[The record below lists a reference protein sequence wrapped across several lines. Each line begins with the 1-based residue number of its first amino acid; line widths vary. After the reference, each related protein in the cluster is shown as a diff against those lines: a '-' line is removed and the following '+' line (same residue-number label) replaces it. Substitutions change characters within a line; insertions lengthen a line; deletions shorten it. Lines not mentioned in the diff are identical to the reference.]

1 MIALKMKRS
10 VILCVSIKALRLIS
24 ETFAT
29 FSPAAVIMAI
39 DAGKTDGGHDAPQ
52 VTCRFEA
59 CESGHIDADGTG
71 RRLGNGDHIRDIRM
85 AEPMGLVGHFIEEG
99 KRSEPPADRKQS
111 GFEKLEKKL

>member
-1 MIALKMKRS
+1 MKN
-10 VILCVSIKALRLIS
+10 ILEFYQKAGNDQDDDQRRC
-24 ETFAT
+24 
-29 FSPAAVIMAI
+29 
-39 DAGKTDGGHDAPQ
+39 DKTDGGHDAPQ